1 MILTAPPAWIVV
13 SLAFA
18 LTIVLLLTIFTVAH
32 AKRDVTID
40 ITFIEQKL

>member
-1 MILTAPPAWIVV
+1 MILTAPPAWIVL

-18 LTIVLLLTIFTVAH
+18 LTIVLLLAAFTVAY

-40 ITFIEQKL
+40 ITLIEQKL